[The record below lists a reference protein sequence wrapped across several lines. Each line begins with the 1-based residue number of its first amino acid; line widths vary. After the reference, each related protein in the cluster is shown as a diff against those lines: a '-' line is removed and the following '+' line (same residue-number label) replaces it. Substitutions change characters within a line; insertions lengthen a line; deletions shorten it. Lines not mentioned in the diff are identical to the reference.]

1 MMKYILL
8 LSCLVLFS
16 STTFAGTIVEMKTS
30 QGTITL
36 ELNAEKAPISVA
48 NFLKYV
54 DSKFYDGTIFHRVI
68 GNFMIQGGGF
78 DQQDQRKKTNAQIK
92 NEAANGLKNDAG
104 TIAMARTNVVDSA
117 SSQFFINLV
126 NNNSLNHR
134 GNGYGE
140 FGYAVFGKVI
150 AGMDV
155 VEKIGKIKNIAKSNL
170 LRNYPEPQVVVE
182 SVRRIKK

>member
-1 MMKYILL
+1 MKYLLL

-16 STTFAGTIVEMKTS
+16 STTFAGTIVEMKTN

-36 ELNAEKAPISVA
+36 ELNEEKAPISVA

-54 DSKFYDGTIFHRVI
+54 DNKFYDGTIFHRVI

-78 DQQDQRKKTNAQIK
+78 DQQDQRKETNAQIK
-92 NEAANGLKNDAG
+92 NEANNGLKNDAG

-134 GNGYGE
+134 GSGYGE

-155 VEKIGKIKNIAKSNL
+155 VKKIGKMKNIAKSNL
-170 LRNYPEPQVVVE
+170 FRNYPEPQVVVE